1 MYADI
6 NGLRMFYE
14 VRGTA
19 RAGTVPL
26 VLLHGAMSATG
37 TSFGPLPDL
46 LAQSRQVIAIEQQ
59 GHGRTADID
68 RPLSMSAMVEDT
80 LALLSHLGVDRADV
94 FGYSLGAGIAVHIIL
109 ALPKLIRRA
118 VLASV
123 VFDPSGLHPQVLQ
136 PPPAP
141 PDGAS
146 GEDLRRRFQEEY
158 RRLAP
163 DPGNWPSLAAKV
175 ASMQLPSLSSATI
188 EAIDTPVLLI
198 IGDNDIVTLE
208 HAVAVYRLLGG
219 GVLGDLDPASASK
232 GMFATR
238 LAILPGT
245 SHIGVTERA
254 DTLMTMIPPFLDAQ

>member
-1 MYADI
+1 VYADI

-19 RAGTVPL
+19 QPGTVPL

-46 LAQSRQVIAIEQQ
+46 LGRGRQVIAIEQQ

-80 LALLSHLGVDRADV
+80 LALLTHLGIDRADV
-94 FGYSLGAGIAVHIIL
+94 FGYSLGAGIAVHIL
-109 ALPKLIRRA
+109 LTAPKLIRRA

-123 VFDPSGLHPQVLQ
+123 VFDPSGLHPQMLE
-136 PPPAP
+136 PPRAR

-146 GEDLRRRFQEEY
+146 GEDLQRRFQEEY
-158 RRLAP
+158 RMLAP
-163 DPGNWPSLAAKV
+163 NPDDWPSLAAKV
-175 ASMQLPSLSSATI
+175 GSMQLPSLSSATI
-188 EAIDTPVLLI
+188 EAIDTPILLI
-198 IGDNDIVTLE
+198 IGDNDIVMPE

-219 GVLGDLDPASASK
+219 GVLGDLDPMPAA
-232 GMFATR
+232 R